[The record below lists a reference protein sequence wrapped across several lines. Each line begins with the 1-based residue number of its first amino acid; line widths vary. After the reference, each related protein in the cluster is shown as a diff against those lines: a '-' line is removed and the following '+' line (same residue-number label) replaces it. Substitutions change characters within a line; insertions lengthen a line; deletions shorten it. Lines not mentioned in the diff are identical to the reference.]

1 MTRKTPEGKPSGVIF
16 YAAMLIISHLFDTF
30 LTDILSAVCD
40 KAAGRAAEEAS
51 GFKFLKDDPVILHKD
66 LQLVPLG
73 NVERAPQLDG
83 QYNSAQ
89 FVYLTNDT
97 C

>member
-1 MTRKTPEGKPSGVIF
+1 MKNPGRKTFRGDF

-30 LTDILSAVCD
+30 LTNILTAVCD
-40 KAAGRAAEEAS
+40 KTAGRSTEEA
-51 GFKFLKDDPVILHKD
+51 GRFKFLKDDPVILHKD

-83 QYNSAQ
+83 QYNSTQ